1 MRSYSSFV
9 RCSRNFGDLL
19 NISISPSVDAI
30 IKLFCAVHQCANGC
44 DSHMSCPHFT
54 GHGSDQV
61 VSECTWL
68 HSPAQTRNRW
78 KRCNRWDTLKLKDPR
93 HFASGVISWLRG
105 QDLNLRPPGYE
116 PDELP
121 AAPPRDIY
129 IILNYYL
136 FICLV
141 PETGVEPVRS
151 VRIAGF

>member
-1 MRSYSSFV
+1 MISLYAEEAIMPLYPFV
-9 RCSRNFGDLL
+9 NSLFYMGKNFEMYWNLKLL
-19 NISISPSVDAI
+19 LYGFYFLCPT
-30 IKLFCAVHQCANGC
+30 AV
-44 DSHMSCPHFT
+44 
-54 GHGSDQV
+54 GHRPV
-61 VSECTWL
+61 LTLSECTWL
-68 HSPAQTRNRW
+68 HSPAPVADRRN
-78 KRCNRWDTLKLKDPR
+78 RCNRWDTLKLKDPR